1 MERKTNEEN
10 YYCNWKMKQEN
21 KGERKNIEVKMKQQE
36 KGKHENREKERKKM
50 RKMVMSGKFYL

>member
-21 KGERKNIEVKMKQQE
+21 KGERKKHRRENETA
-36 KGKHENREKERKKM
+36 GKSET
-50 RKMVMSGKFYL
+50 